1 MNVMNLRR
9 YTGIFGL
16 LAAII
21 SLIQLPLYFMYPGV
35 PPQWN
40 VLTRILVSIV
50 GTSILVVFLCGF
62 RLIIRNAG
70 PDLEWAATIVLV
82 SGIMWLTF
90 SSVAQSMEAGTAI
103 VSKLPIDPTIDG
115 ALAPGQFLLF
125 GSIGRAMTTLF
136 LSSSGIAI
144 LRGRL
149 MPSWFGRLALVLALV
164 NVAFLPTMFFGSN
177 AAQFYSAVGWGT
189 TATIPA
195 LVVCWILVASI
206 ILVRDPTRRMTQ

>member
-1 MNVMNLRR
+1 MNLRR

>member
-206 ILVRDPTRRMTQ
+206 ILVKDPTRRLTQ